1 MFSFKG
7 FFTKEKNTHLEHLED
22 DIINRGS
29 QGGVNAINFLNAVRN
44 MLAGNIGGKLNM
56 TVKWDG
62 APAVFCGQNPENGK
76 FFVGTKSVF
85 NKTPKINYTTS
96 DIARNHGGEL
106 ANKLAVCLRELP
118 KLGMNGIYQGDLL
131 FTRGDLKAAAIGGEK
146 MITFTPNTITYAVPA
161 DSDIAKRITRAK
173 LGIVFHTKY
182 TGKKMTELTAG
193 FGSIKGQGP
202 TSIFLASASYQ
213 DTSGS
218 STFNKGE
225 LKQFD
230 ALIRM
235 AQGSLSKAKP
245 MLDEMSKSSMSD
257 QLSVGYRL
265 KTFFNHYIRNSK
277 QGMDKVVVMQRSFR
291 DYYENVLQAEIDSK
305 KTDKGKEKYI
315 KAQKEGLRFID
326 RNQQALYF
334 AIASHISL
342 GNAKNF
348 LINKLSQVQSIG
360 NFLRTPNGY
369 KVTAPEGY
377 VAVDRV
383 AGAIKLVDRLEFS
396 RANFTAEK
404 DWVKG

>member
-1 MFSFKG
+1 
-7 FFTKEKNTHLEHLED
+7 
-22 DIINRGS
+22 
-29 QGGVNAINFLNAVRN
+29 
-44 MLAGNIGGKLNM
+44 
-56 TVKWDG
+56 
-62 APAVFCGQNPENGK
+62 
-76 FFVGTKSVF
+76 
-85 NKTPKINYTTS
+85 
-96 DIARNHGGEL
+96 
-106 ANKLAVCLRELP
+106 
-118 KLGMNGIYQGDLL
+118 
-131 FTRGDLKAAAIGGEK
+131 
-146 MITFTPNTITYAVPA
+146 
-161 DSDIAKRITRAK
+161 
-173 LGIVFHTKY
+173 
-182 TGKKMTELTAG
+182 MTELTAG

-257 QLSVGYRL
+257 PLSVGYRL

-277 QGMDKVVVMQRSFR
+277 HGMDKVRVMQQSFR
-291 DYYENVLQAEIDSK
+291 DYYNNVLQAEIDSK